1 MTEKDEI
8 ELNEQ
13 DEKLYIKGFNAGYVM
28 EKENPT
34 LLKQLI
40 ADKQNEN
47 DLFVKGM
54 DAGSKEKIKERY
66 IALALEK
73 MEKSKQKGKDHDH
86 DR

>member
-1 MTEKDEI
+1 MTEKDDI

-13 DEKLYIKGFNAGYVM
+13 EEKLYIRGFNAGYVM
-28 EKENPT
+28 EQENPK

-40 ADKQNEN
+40 TDKQNEN

-54 DAGSKEKIKERY
+54 DAGSKEKVRERY
-66 IALALEK
+66 VALALEK
-73 MEKSKQKGKDHDH
+73 LSKSKQKGKDYEQ